1 MVPSDE
7 RAEQLAV
14 AARMADAVTRR
25 AALDEAV
32 GILSCWQR
40 CGTGQARR
48 NLVDLGDLVGRDA
61 EVARM
66 AAVVD
71 ARADGR
77 ADPDYWD

>member
-1 MVPSDE
+1 MPPQDE
-7 RAEQLAV
+7 HAERLAV
-14 AARMADAVTRR
+14 AARLTDALARR
-25 AALDEAV
+25 TALDEAV

-40 CGTGQARR
+40 CDSGQARR
-48 NLVDLGDLVGRDA
+48 NMTERGYVDGQDA

-66 AAVVD
+66 AAAVD

>member
-1 MVPSDE
+1 MAPSDE
-7 RAEQLAV
+7 RAEQLVV
-14 AARMADAVTRR
+14 AARLVGAVTRR

-40 CGTGQARR
+40 CDTRQARQNLAELG
-48 NLVDLGDLVGRDA
+48 NLVGQDA

>member
-1 MVPSDE
+1 MFPPDE

-14 AARMADAVTRR
+14 AARLAGVVTRR
-25 AALDEAV
+25 AALEEAV

-40 CGTGQARR
+40 CDTGQARQ
-48 NLVDLGDLVGRDA
+48 NLVESGDLVGQDA